1 MSRGRANW
9 RTKRRMAISRSR
21 SCYRGGD
28 RNIEE
33 AIAISRRRSQYRG
46 GDRNIEEATA
56 ISRRRWQSG
65 GGDGNNVPS
74 YAKLVRAKKG
84 PLGTK

>member
-1 MSRGRANW
+1 
-9 RTKRRMAISRSR
+9 MAISRSR
-21 SCYRGGD
+21 FTGEG
-28 RNIEE
+28 
-33 AIAISRRRSQYRG
+33 AVAISRRRPQYRG
-46 GDRNIEEATA
+46 GDGNIEEAMAISRRRPQYRGGDGSIEEAMA
-56 ISRRRWQSG
+56 ISRRRWHG